1 MLHVAN
7 ATESMAYTS
16 LLKNQSLLLERQ
28 VAERTKALTQSQQ
41 ELEKAMK
48 RANTLAEEAQAA
60 SRAKGDFLAKM
71 SHELRTPLNG
81 ILGMTEVA
89 LSTRLDE
96 NQRRIIEIIGRESF
110 SLLRQINDVLD
121 FSKIES
127 GKLDLEQ
134 IGFDLRTLMEEI
146 GDSFV
151 FQTSEKGLELNV
163 FVHPTVPTDLV
174 GDPVRLRQV
183 LLNLAGNAVKF
194 THEGEILIEARLDQ
208 AQEERVVIRFSII
221 DTGIGI
227 EPEKLDRVFS
237 SFTQVDDSITRQYGG
252 TGLGT
257 TISKQ
262 LVELMDGQIGVDSH
276 PGKGSTFWF
285 TADFGMQSHK
295 KPPPVDEKIR
305 EGKMMLLVVD
315 NSATTCRILSACL
328 SQLGVSA
335 VTAVDGNAALAL
347 LGEWVDQTPPID
359 AIITDV
365 HMPGIDGV
373 SLKDHIRRMP
383 SYAKTPIIV
392 STNLKEVVAGRDYV
406 SLGFDGSLSKPV
418 KIGDL
423 KVVIDRVTGCVPADT
438 AKAKKLSTHAAID
451 RDGGPGPARSGHIL
465 VADDYLTN
473 QQVAFMHLTAAGFTV
488 DLAENGQQAID
499 AFERTRYDLI
509 LMDLQMPLLNGFD
522 ATAKIRVRE
531 AAQGCKRRTP
541 IIALTANAMKGDEK
555 QCLDAGMDGYLIK
568 PIHRHQ
574 LIKTVDHWIGLRSGS
589 ADRQPMGEPASTA
602 IDNQKGDAR
611 IMDVATAVDEF
622 GDAETVKT
630 VADQLIKLVGDQLH
644 IIRKSISVGNR
655 ERIRKEAHAIKGG
668 AATLEAAD
676 LSAAAGR
683 LEARV
688 LDVTMIDV
696 HDDFTELKKQFY
708 RFRAFV
714 SQWKG
719 A

>member
-1 MLHVAN
+1 
-7 ATESMAYTS
+7 
-16 LLKNQSLLLERQ
+16 
-28 VAERTKALTQSQQ
+28 
-41 ELEKAMK
+41 
-48 RANTLAEEAQAA
+48 
-60 SRAKGDFLAKM
+60 
-71 SHELRTPLNG
+71 
-81 ILGMTEVA
+81 
-89 LSTRLDE
+89 
-96 NQRRIIEIIGRESF
+96 
-110 SLLRQINDVLD
+110 
-121 FSKIES
+121 
-127 GKLDLEQ
+127 
-134 IGFDLRTLMEEI
+134 
-146 GDSFV
+146 
-151 FQTSEKGLELNV
+151 
-163 FVHPTVPTDLV
+163 
-174 GDPVRLRQV
+174 
-183 LLNLAGNAVKF
+183 
-194 THEGEILIEARLDQ
+194 
-208 AQEERVVIRFSII
+208 
-221 DTGIGI
+221 
-227 EPEKLDRVFS
+227 
-237 SFTQVDDSITRQYGG
+237 
-252 TGLGT
+252 
-257 TISKQ
+257 
-262 LVELMDGQIGVDSH
+262 
-276 PGKGSTFWF
+276 
-285 TADFGMQSHK
+285 
-295 KPPPVDEKIR
+295 
-305 EGKMMLLVVD
+305 
-315 NSATTCRILSACL
+315 
-328 SQLGVSA
+328 
-335 VTAVDGNAALAL
+335 
-347 LGEWVDQTPPID
+347 
-359 AIITDV
+359 
-365 HMPGIDGV
+365 MPGIDGV

-423 KVVIDRVTGCVPADT
+423 KAVIDRVTGCVPADT
-438 AKAKKLSTHAAID
+438 VNAKKLSTHAAID
-451 RDGGPGPARSGHIL
+451 RDGSPGPARSGHIL

-522 ATAKIRVRE
+522 ATAKIRVLE
-531 AAQGCKRRTP
+531 AAQGRKRRTP

-568 PIHRHQ
+568 PVHRHQ

-589 ADRQPMGEPASTA
+589 AERQPTDEPASTA